1 MISIMAG
8 AAPPEV
14 QGQTVGLRTTANRAA
29 STVVPVAMGGMV
41 EVIGIE
47 YSFYVMG
54 VLMIAGCFWVWILML
69 RAFARGEIP
78 D

>member
-1 MISIMAG
+1 MG
-8 AAPPEV
+8 A
-14 QGQTVGLRTTANRAA
+14 
-29 STVVPVAMGGMV
+29 MV

-47 YSFYVMG
+47 YSFYTMG
-54 VLMIAGCFWVWILML
+54 GLMIAGCFWVWILIL